1 MKTTDLEFE
10 ISIRFLHKELFES
23 NICVNEYF
31 TFLTVHQVL
40 ALSSGLTANFK
51 SITNKAECML
61 IAHVKYAA
69 EATVTN

>member
-1 MKTTDLEFE
+1 MELLLKTTDQEFE
-10 ISIRFLHKELFES
+10 VSIRFLQ
-23 NICVNEYF
+23 NICIKEYF
-31 TFLTVHQVL
+31 TFLTVWKVL